1 MKSLITT
8 MFDYTLPFLLMDMV
22 MSTVAPQAPPRGQ
35 DPPRGQ
41 GLGTRLTL
49 LLVRKFFCCPA
60 AVSLQ
65 LIITIKQHENIGKLF
80 YGSSRTLTSM
90 KQKQQKNSVFGYQ
103 NKI

>member
-22 MSTVAPQAPPRGQ
+22 MSTVAPQAPPRGW
-35 DPPRGQ
+35 